1 MMRAF
6 NVDEVGYKFEIS
18 GENRLFFQLDS
29 EPTDVYKLRDTIL
42 RKLLFLVDEEIAE
55 WNEVDSEVVLPH
67 QSIFKLDEEE
77 LSLLRL
83 PEFYPYG
90 YGFKTNGRI
99 TSPKFELYIEFKRN
113 D

>member
-18 GENRLFFQLDS
+18 GENRLFFQLES
-29 EPTDVYKLRDTIL
+29 EPSDVYKLRDTIL
-42 RKLLFLVDEEIAE
+42 RKLLFLVDEELAE
-55 WNEVDSEVVLPH
+55 WREADSEVVLPH
-67 QSIFKLDEEE
+67 HSIFELDKEE
-77 LSLLRL
+77 LELLGL

-99 TSPKFELYIEFKRN
+99 TSANF
-113 D
+113 